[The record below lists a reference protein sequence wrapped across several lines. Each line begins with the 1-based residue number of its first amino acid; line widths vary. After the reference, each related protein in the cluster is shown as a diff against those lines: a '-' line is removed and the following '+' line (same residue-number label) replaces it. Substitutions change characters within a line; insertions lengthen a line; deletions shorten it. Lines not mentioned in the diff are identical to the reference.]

1 MKMKKTNTI
10 IALSLFGASSLF
22 GVTPPTSGD
31 MQRLAQPQKMQDIQK
46 ELPKIKKEYKA
57 PLELKDDVTTLVKG
71 FIFSGNSVFSSE
83 ELSQLT
89 KEFENTQMG
98 INKLKNVA
106 SLITKHYRDNGY
118 FVARAYLPA
127 QTLKDGIVEIAIIE
141 GAYGGFKIK
150 NTSLVH
156 DSELQGYMDY
166 LSDGHVVSTP
176 SLERQ
181 MLLINELS
189 GVVVTNAE
197 VYPGEEVGESDFG
210 VTTAATPKYTGY
222 AIADNYGSVYTGEHR
237 LSVGGYVN
245 SFGGAGDTLAI
256 TGLISE
262 TANLANLGFNYEKA
276 LGYTGLKGSINA
288 STLKYKLDEIENYEA
303 EGTLNS
309 IGAGLSYPTI
319 KTRSHTQLLSLN
331 YAYRDFEDRAG
342 ALGAAD
348 TSLKS
353 IHNATVAFSDRS
365 NTNIAS
371 MPGKLF
377 VSLSATLG
385 SLSLNN
391 EIARQLDAD
400 LQSQGRYS
408 KLGAILFHTQQFH
421 PKLSL
426 QTTLKGQQSLG
437 KNLDSSEDI
446 TVGGSNGVRAYEDS
460 ELSGDKGYTGSLELL
475 YALPKLEEY
484 HHYASIFVDRA
495 KVWRN
500 DEIFNTEENVR
511 EINAYGI
518 GYTLA
523 YKIFD
528 LKATYARGFG
538 NDATP
543 RSESEFSTSKNKFLF
558 QGMVRF

>member
-1 MKMKKTNTI
+1 MKQTNKI
-10 IALSLFGASSLF
+10 ITLSIFCASSLF

-31 MQRLAQPQKMQDIQK
+31 MQRLAQPQQMQEIQK
-46 ELPKIKKEYKA
+46 ELPTIKKEYKA
-57 PLELKDDVTTLVKG
+57 PLKIKDDTTTLVKG

-83 ELSQLT
+83 ELSSLT

-98 INKLKNVA
+98 INALKNVA
-106 SLITKHYRDNGY
+106 SIITKFYRDNGY

-150 NTSLVH
+150 NSSLVNE
-156 DSELQGYMDY
+156 SEPQGYMDY

-189 GVVVTNAE
+189 GVVVTQAE
-197 VYPGEEVGESDFG
+197 VYPGAEVGESDFG
-210 VTTAATPKYTGY
+210 VTTAATSKYSGY
-222 AIADNYGSVYTGEHR
+222 AIADNYGSRYTGEHR
-237 LSVGGYVN
+237 LSLGGYIN
-245 SFGGAGDTLAI
+245 SFSGVGDTLAI

-262 TANLANLGFNYEKA
+262 TANLANLGFNYERA
-276 LGYTGLKGSINA
+276 LGYSGLKGSINA
-288 STLKYKLDEIENYEA
+288 SAIKYKLDEIPNYEA

-331 YAYRDFEDRAG
+331 YAYRDFEDTAG
-342 ALGAAD
+342 AQGAAQ
-348 TSLKS
+348 TSLKH
-353 IHNATVAFSDRS
+353 IHNATAAFSDRS
-365 NTNIAS
+365 NTNILG

-377 VSLSATLG
+377 ISLSATAG
-385 SLSLNN
+385 NLSLDN
-391 EIARQLDAD
+391 EEARVLDELLESEGTYA
-400 LQSQGRYS
+400 
-408 KLGAILFHTQQFH
+408 KVNATLFHTHQFH

-460 ELSGDKGYTGSLELL
+460 ELSGDKGYTGSLELI
-475 YALPKLEEY
+475 YALPKLQEY
-484 HHYASIFVDRA
+484 NHYASIFVDSA

-500 DEIFNTEENVR
+500 DTIFNTEENER

-523 YKIFD
+523 YKAFD

-543 RSESEFSTSKNKFLF
+543 RSEAEFSTDKNKFLF